1 MLFFLIYKE
10 RKEKVIDKLV
20 EFIYQL
26 SIKNVEIVVRILKE
40 PICFIKGGKEKQ

>member
-1 MLFFLIYKE
+1 MLLFLVCEK

-26 SIKNVEIVVRILKE
+26 SMENIKIMIRTLKKL
-40 PICFIKGGKEKQ
+40 IHFIKRSREK